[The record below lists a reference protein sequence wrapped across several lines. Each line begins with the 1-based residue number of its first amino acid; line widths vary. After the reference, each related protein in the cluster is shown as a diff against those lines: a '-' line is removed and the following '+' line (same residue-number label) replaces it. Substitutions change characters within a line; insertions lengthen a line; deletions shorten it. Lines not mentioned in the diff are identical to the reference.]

1 MGIFSPVCT
10 DIYDFGTSHSNPR
23 SQDGITQP
31 TKIIP
36 HHMAGIMDALACAKM
51 HKRSS
56 TTNGSSASAYIS
68 DERIVGAIS
77 ENRRPWTSGGT
88 PVGGKSGRWADFRA
102 ITIEV
107 SNSKKGD
114 PNGEKGWM
122 ISDKSYRSLVRYC
135 ADICNRYGI
144 IPHYDGTQYGSLCM
158 HQQFAA
164 TGCPGEHL
172 KDLITS
178 HQLET
183 DILKEMGRK
192 PDTKPESSGVRF
204 RVQIGAFKMLS
215 AAESFAHSFSNT
227 GKTKGLTTV
236 IKKEGAYYKVQ
247 HPSVGFDT
255 KSDAELSAGA
265 LRNMGHPKAFV
276 VAGN

>member
-23 SQDGITQP
+23 SQDGISQP
-31 TKIIP
+31 TMIIP

-68 DERIVGAIS
+68 DERIVGAVS
-77 ENRRPWTSGGT
+77 ENRRPWTSGGV

-107 SNSKKGD
+107 SNSTKGD
-114 PNGEKGWM
+114 PKSEKGWM

-144 IPHYDGTQYGSLCM
+144 IPHYDGTQFGSLCM
-158 HQQFAA
+158 HKQFAA

-183 DILKEMGRK
+183 DILKEMGKK
-192 PDTKPESSGVRF
+192 PDTKPEPQGVRF
-204 RVQIGAFKMLS
+204 RAQIGAFKSL
-215 AAESFAHSFSNT
+215 ANAESLANTFSST

-236 IKKEGAYYKVQ
+236 IKHEGEYYKVQ

-255 KSDAELSAGA
+255 RADAELSVGA
-265 LRNMGHPKAFV
+265 LKQMGYPNAFV
-276 VAGN
+276 VAGK